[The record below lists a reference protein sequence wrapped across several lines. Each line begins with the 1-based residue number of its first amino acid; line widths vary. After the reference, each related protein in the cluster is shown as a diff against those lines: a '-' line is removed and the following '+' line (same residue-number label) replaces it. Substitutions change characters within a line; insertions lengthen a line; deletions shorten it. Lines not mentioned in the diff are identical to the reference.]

1 MAEEGGSPKRGTS
14 QNRRRRMRRWILA
27 AIGLLYLVS
36 VPWYR
41 QDTGL
46 HLILGLPD
54 WVAVALGCYALAACL
69 NCWAWLWTDVDD
81 QAPLAHVFDSK
92 NDSPERS
99 S

>member
-1 MAEEGGSPKRGTS
+1 
-14 QNRRRRMRRWILA
+14 MRRWILG
-27 AIGLLYLVS
+27 AIGLLYLAS

-54 WVAVALGCYALAACL
+54 WVAVAVGCYALAACL

-81 QAPLAHVFDSK
+81 HASLAPSLQAGTDHEESQP
-92 NDSPERS
+92 
-99 S
+99 